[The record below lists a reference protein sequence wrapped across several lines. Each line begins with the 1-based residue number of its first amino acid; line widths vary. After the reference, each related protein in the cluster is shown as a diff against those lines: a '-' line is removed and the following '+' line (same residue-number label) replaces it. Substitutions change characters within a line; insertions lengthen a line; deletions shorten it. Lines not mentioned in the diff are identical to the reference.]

1 MKFAKINNELT
12 VSDQI
17 TIEDLKEIQAQ
28 GYKTIFCNRPDHE
41 SEDQLDFAIISNEA
55 EKLGIRV
62 IHQPVIG
69 GQISDFDITQFSGYF
84 RLAEKPVFAYCRT
97 GTRCS
102 TLWALSHAKT
112 LPINDIL
119 KMTQNAG
126 YDLTPLTD
134 RLVFIQQHP

>member
-17 TIEDLKEIQAQ
+17 AIEDLKEIHAQ

-41 SEDQLDFAIISNEA
+41 SEGQLDFSVIEKEA
-55 EKLGIRV
+55 QNLGIKT

-69 GQISDFDITQFSGYF
+69 GQISDSDIAQFGSYF
-84 RLAEKPVFAYCRT
+84 EIAQKPIFAYCRT

-102 TLWALSHAKT
+102 MLWALSHVKK
-112 LPINDIL
+112 LPIDEIL
-119 KMTQNAG
+119 SKAQIAG
-126 YDLTPLTD
+126 YDLSPLRD
-134 RLVFIQQHP
+134 RLNSLK

>member
-28 GYKTIFCNRPDHE
+28 GYKTIFCNRPDQE
-41 SEDQLDFAIISNEA
+41 SEGQLTFSTIEKEA
-55 EKLGIRV
+55 QNLGIKA

-69 GQISDFDITQFSGYF
+69 GQISDDDIAQFGSSF
-84 RLAEKPVFAYCRT
+84 ELAQKPIFAYCRT

-102 TLWALSHAKT
+102 MLWALSHAKI
-112 LPINDIL
+112 LPIDEIL
-119 KMTQNAG
+119 SKAQIAG
-126 YDLTPLTD
+126 YDLSPIKD
-134 RLVFIQQHP
+134 RLNLLK

>member
-17 TIEDLKEIQAQ
+17 AIEDLKEIHAQ

-41 SEDQLDFAIISNEA
+41 SEGQLDFSVIEKEA
-55 EKLGIRV
+55 QNLGIKT

-69 GQISDFDITQFSGYF
+69 GQISDNDIAQFGSYF
-84 RLAEKPVFAYCRT
+84 EIAKKPVFAYCRT

-112 LPINDIL
+112 LPIDEIL
-119 KMTQNAG
+119 SNTQNAG
-126 YDLTPLTD
+126 YDLSTLRD
-134 RLVFIQQHP
+134 RLNSLK

>member
-28 GYKTIFCNRPDHE
+28 GYKTIFCNRPDQE
-41 SEDQLDFAIISNEA
+41 SEGQLAFSVIEKEA
-55 EKLGIRV
+55 QSIGIKA

-69 GQISDFDITQFSGYF
+69 GQISDDDIAQFGSSF
-84 RLAEKPVFAYCRT
+84 ELAQKPVFAYCRT

-102 TLWALSHAKT
+102 TLWALAHAKKM
-112 LPINDIL
+112 PIDEIL
-119 KMTQNAG
+119 NKTQIAG
-126 YDLTPLTD
+126 YDLSPLLE
-134 RLVFIQQHP
+134 RLNSLK

>member
-28 GYKTIFCNRPDHE
+28 GYKTIFCNRPDQE
-41 SEDQLDFAIISNEA
+41 SEGQLTFLTIEKEA
-55 EKLGIRV
+55 QNLGIKA

-69 GQISDFDITQFSGYF
+69 GQISDDDIAQFGSSF
-84 RLAEKPVFAYCRT
+84 ELAQKPIFAYCRT

-102 TLWALSHAKT
+102 MLWALSHAKI
-112 LPINDIL
+112 LPIDEIL
-119 KMTQNAG
+119 SKAQIAG
-126 YDLTPLTD
+126 YDLSPIKD
-134 RLVFIQQHP
+134 RLNLLK

>member
-17 TIEDLKEIQAQ
+17 TIEDLKEIQVQ
-28 GYKTIFCNRPDHE
+28 GYKTIFCNRPDQE
-41 SEDQLDFAIISNEA
+41 SEGQLDFSAIEKEA
-55 EKLGIRV
+55 NNLGIKA

-69 GQISDFDITQFSGYF
+69 GQISDDDIAQFSCYF
-84 RLAEKPVFAYCRT
+84 EVAQKPIFAYCRT

-112 LPINDIL
+112 LPIDEIL
-119 KMTQNAG
+119 SKAQNAG
-126 YDLTPLTD
+126 YDILSLRD
-134 RLVFIQQHP
+134 RLNSLK

>member
-28 GYKTIFCNRPDHE
+28 GYKTIFCNRPDQE
-41 SEDQLDFAIISNEA
+41 SEGQLAFSAIEKEA
-55 EKLGIRV
+55 QNLGIKA

-69 GQISDFDITQFSGYF
+69 GQISDDDITQFGCYF
-84 RLAEKPVFAYCRT
+84 EAAQKPIFAYCRT

-102 TLWALSHAKT
+102 MLWALSQAKT
-112 LPINDIL
+112 LPIDEVLN
-119 KMTQNAG
+119 KTQIAG
-126 YDLTPLTD
+126 YDLSSLRD
-134 RLVFIQQHP
+134 RLNSLK

>member
-28 GYKTIFCNRPDHE
+28 GYKTIFCNRPDQE
-41 SEDQLDFAIISNEA
+41 SEGQLAFSTIEKEA
-55 EKLGIRV
+55 QSIGIKA

-69 GQISDFDITQFSGYF
+69 GQISDDDIAQFGSHF
-84 RLAEKPVFAYCRT
+84 KLAQKPIFAYCRT

-102 TLWALSHAKT
+102 MLWALSHVKT
-112 LPINDIL
+112 LPIDEIL
-119 KMTQNAG
+119 SKAQIAG
-126 YDLTPLTD
+126 YDLSPIKD
-134 RLVFIQQHP
+134 RLNSLK

>member
-28 GYKTIFCNRPDHE
+28 GYKTIFCNRPDQE
-41 SEDQLDFAIISNEA
+41 SEGQLDFSAIEKEA
-55 EKLGIRV
+55 HNLGIKA

-69 GQISDFDITQFSGYF
+69 GQISDDDIALFGSYF
-84 RLAEKPVFAYCRT
+84 EMAQKPVFAYCRT

-102 TLWALSHAKT
+102 TLWALSHAKA
-112 LPINDIL
+112 LPIDEIL
-119 KMTQNAG
+119 SKAQIAG
-126 YDLTPLTD
+126 YDLFPLRD
-134 RLVFIQQHP
+134 RLNSLK

>member
-28 GYKTIFCNRPDHE
+28 GYKTIFCNRPDQE
-41 SEDQLDFAIISNEA
+41 SEGQLTFSIIEKEA
-55 EKLGIRV
+55 QNLGIKA

-69 GQISDFDITQFSGYF
+69 GQISDDDIAQFGSYF
-84 RLAEKPVFAYCRT
+84 ELAQKPIFAYCRT

-102 TLWALSHAKT
+102 MLWALSHAKT
-112 LPINDIL
+112 LPIDEIL
-119 KMTQNAG
+119 NKTQIAG
-126 YDLTPLTD
+126 YDLSPLLE
-134 RLVFIQQHP
+134 RLNSLK